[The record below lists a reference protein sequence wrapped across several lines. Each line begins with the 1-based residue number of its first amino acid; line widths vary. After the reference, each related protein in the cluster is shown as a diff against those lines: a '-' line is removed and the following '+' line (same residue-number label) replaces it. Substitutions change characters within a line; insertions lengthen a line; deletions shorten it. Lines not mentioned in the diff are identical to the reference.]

1 MKDIFDDARREFMA
15 RYLADLS
22 KAVFAVALASKF
34 FFELSV
40 PLRIIL
46 PIAGLI
52 FFTIAFFI
60 HPGGKK

>member
-1 MKDIFDDARREFMA
+1 MKDLFNDVKREFMA

-22 KAVFAVALASKF
+22 KAVFAVTLASKF

-40 PLRIIL
+40 PLRILL
-46 PIAGLI
+46 PVAGI
-52 FFTIAFFI
+52 VFFIIAFFI

>member
-1 MKDIFDDARREFMA
+1 MKDIFNDVRREFMA

-34 FFELSV
+34 FFDLTI

-52 FFTIAFFI
+52 FFAIAFFI
-60 HPGGKK
+60 QPGGKK